1 MWASESGKASMQV
14 IIRLREISRVILTV
28 PEETM
33 TNLQVKKVKRKK
45 KRMRNRSREKTKGKI
60 RNHKKLR
67 RPLKVMK
74 GWNRKI
80 LEVVALAK
88 NA

>member
-1 MWASESGKASMQV
+1 
-14 IIRLREISRVILTV
+14 
-28 PEETM
+28 M

-60 RNHKKLR
+60 RNYKKLR
-67 RPLKVMK
+67 RALKVMK
-74 GWNRKI
+74 GRNRKI